1 MWNRLAG
8 FTHGLMATHFKMKH
22 SINCTPDVFWE
33 KIVREEAFN
42 EALYKEEL
50 GFGYALLDE
59 GPPRRARIEPRMD
72 APKAIQKVLGDNVSF
87 VEVGG
92 MQGERYEF
100 VIEPS
105 TLSSKLTIKGAM
117 DIVANGESKCYRC
130 VEFTIEAKIF
140 GVGKILEAF
149 IAKETKD
156 RYEGSARFTNVYLDR
171 AGWAT

>member
-1 MWNRLAG
+1 
-8 FTHGLMATHFKMKH
+8 MATHFKMKH

-92 MQGERYEF
+92 MQGEEYEF
-100 VIEPS
+100 EIEPS
-105 TLSSKLTIKGAM
+105 TLASKLKISGKM
-117 DIVANGESKCYRC
+117 RIDPQGETKCWRC

-140 GVGKILEAF
+140 GVGKLLESF

-156 RYEGSARFTNVYLDR
+156 RYEGSARFTNVYLGRND
-171 AGWAT
+171 WAT